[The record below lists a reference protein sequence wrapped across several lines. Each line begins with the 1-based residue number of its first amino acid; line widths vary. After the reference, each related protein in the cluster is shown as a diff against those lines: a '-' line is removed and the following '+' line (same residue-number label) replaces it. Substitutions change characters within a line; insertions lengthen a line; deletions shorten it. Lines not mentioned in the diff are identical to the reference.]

1 MKMGRPQTKPD
12 LLEAA
17 KTNYDKLMKLIDD
30 LTEKELQIEFD
41 FSADE
46 KN

>member
-1 MKMGRPQTKPD
+1 MARPQTKTD

-17 KTNYDKLMKLIDD
+17 KTNYEKLMQLIDSM
-30 LTEKELQIEFD
+30 TVTELQTEFD

-46 KN
+46 KKK